1 MHEHWNV
8 TQWIRA
14 LGDPEEREEA
24 FAGCP
29 RARELW
35 SEDLGAW
42 MAHALECPRCRRVV
56 AAQEL
61 VPDEVLS
68 CPECLASLDLVH
80 AMVDELEH
88 FDPLVALELP
98 RAETM
103 LEEIEGETLEEQITR
118 VLEDLPLRQWGFC
131 QRLLAVARRAWRN
144 DPQLAHDR
152 ALLAVMVAERLNPED
167 YHPRWIADLQAKAH
181 AYLAN
186 ALRILGRFGDA
197 EEELQVAEVRL
208 AQGVGSGLTEARVL
222 SLRASLLN
230 DQYRFREAL
239 ALLHQ
244 VECLYRRL
252 RDRTEVA
259 RTRLQRA
266 VVLEALDRPEEAADE
281 CDRAVEGLASRGGSG
296 EAPGRGRGD
305 ERLLALARQNAVY
318 FRLRAGEVG
327 RARAL
332 FDALPA
338 AEDRT
343 SRLCRVWIEGDLLRH
358 EKRPA
363 EARVRYEQTRQAFAG
378 AGLHYDAALVSLD
391 LALAAYEEGLMGEV
405 RRMAEEASV
414 LLTRASAKHEAFAAL
429 RLLLLALEREALTVA
444 LLGTVRRRLGGL
456 KPS

>member
-14 LGDPEEREEA
+14 LGDPEEREQA
-24 FAGCP
+24 FSGCP

-35 SEDLGAW
+35 AEDLGAW
-42 MAHALECPRCRRVV
+42 MGHALECPRCRRVV
-56 AAQEL
+56 AAQAL
-61 VPDEVLS
+61 VPDEVQT

-131 QRLLAVARRAWRN
+131 QRLLAVARGAWRN
-144 DPQLAHDR
+144 NPRLAHDR

-186 ALRILGRFGDA
+186 ALRILGRFGGA
-197 EEELQVAEVRL
+197 EEELLLAEERL
-208 AQGVGSGLTEARVL
+208 TQGVGSGLAEARVL

-239 ALLHQ
+239 ALIAE
-244 VECLYRRL
+244 VERLYLRL
-252 RDRTEVA
+252 KAPVEVA
-259 RTRLQRA
+259 RNRLKRA
-266 VVLEALDRPEEAADE
+266 VVLKSLERPRDAAEE
-281 CDRAVEGLASRGGSG
+281 CDRAVAELDAVRAAERTPGEVEHLAV
-296 EAPGRGRGD
+296 
-305 ERLLALARQNAVY
+305 LALQNGVFY
-318 FRLRAGEVG
+318 RLQAGEIAD
-327 RARAL
+327 ARAL
-332 FDALPA
+332 FETLPPV
-338 AEDRT
+338 DHLT
-343 SRLCRVWIEGDLLRH
+343 SRLCRDWMEGTLLR
-358 EKRPA
+358 EERRFG
-363 EARVRYEQTRQAFAG
+363 EARVVYERVRQAFAG

-405 RRMAEEASV
+405 RRMSEEASV
-414 LLTRASAKHEAFAAL
+414 LLTRAAAKHEAFAAL
-429 RLLLLALEREALTVA
+429 RMLLLALEREALTVA
-444 LLGTVRRRLGGL
+444 MLGTVRRRLGGL

>member
-8 TQWIRA
+8 TQWIHA
-14 LGDPEEREEA
+14 LGDPEEREQA
-24 FAGCP
+24 FSGCP
-29 RARELW
+29 RARALW
-35 SEDLGAW
+35 AEDLGAW
-42 MAHALECPRCRRVV
+42 MVHALECPRCRRVV
-56 AAQEL
+56 ADQEL
-61 VPDEVLS
+61 VPDEVLL

-88 FDPLVALELP
+88 FDPMVALELP

-103 LEEIEGETLEEQITR
+103 LEQIEGETLEEQITR

-131 QRLLAVARRAWRN
+131 QRLLSVARGAWRD
-144 DPQLAHDR
+144 DPRLAHDR

-186 ALRILGRFGDA
+186 ALRILGRFGSA
-197 EEELQVAEVRL
+197 EEEFFLAEQRL
-208 AQGVGSGLTEARVL
+208 ADGVGSGLAEARVL

-239 ALLHQ
+239 ALLAE
-244 VECLYRRL
+244 VERLYVRL
-252 RDRTEVA
+252 KDPVEVA
-259 RTRLQRA
+259 RIRLQRA
-266 VVLEALDRPEEAADE
+266 VVLKSLDRPKEAAEE
-281 CDRAVEGLASRGGSG
+281 CDKAVAELEGLPSAQRVSG
-296 EAPGRGRGD
+296 EAAH
-305 ERLLALARQNAVY
+305 LAVLALQNGTFY
-318 FRLRAGEVG
+318 RLQAGEVAQ
-327 RARAL
+327 ARAL
-332 FDALPA
+332 FETLPPV
-338 AEDRT
+338 DGRT
-343 SRLCRVWIEGDLLRH
+343 SRICREWMEGTLLR
-358 EKRPA
+358 EERRFG
-363 EARVRYEQTRQAFAG
+363 EARTVYERVRQAFAG

-414 LLTRASAKHEAFAAL
+414 LLTRAAAKHEAFAAL

-444 LLGTVRRRLGGL
+444 MLGTVRRRLAGL

>member
-14 LGDPEEREEA
+14 LGDPEEREQA

-29 RARELW
+29 RARALW
-35 SEDLGAW
+35 AEDLGAW

-56 AAQEL
+56 ASQEL
-61 VPDEVLS
+61 VPDDILL

-88 FDPLVALELP
+88 FDPMVALELP

-103 LEEIEGETLEEQITR
+103 LHEIEGETLEEQITR

-144 DPQLAHDR
+144 DPRLAHDR

-186 ALRILGRFGDA
+186 ALRILGRFHAA
-197 EEELQVAEVRL
+197 EEELRVAEERL
-208 AQGVGSGLTEARVL
+208 AQGVGSGLAEARVL

-230 DQYRFREAL
+230 DQYRYREAL
-239 ALLHQ
+239 ALLAE
-244 VECLYRRL
+244 VERLYRRL
-252 RDRTEVA
+252 RDRNEVG
-259 RTRLQRA
+259 RTRLTRA
-266 VVLEALDRPEEAADE
+266 VVLEALDRPADAASE
-281 CDRAVEGLASRGGSG
+281 CDRAVEALENPSGPAEPVAADAS
-296 EAPGRGRGD
+296 
-305 ERLLALARQNAVY
+305 LLVLALQNAVY
-318 FRLRAGEVG
+318 FRLRAGEVE
-327 RARAL
+327 RAREM
-332 FDALPA
+332 FDALPPA
-338 AEDRT
+338 DDRV
-343 SRLCRVWIEGDLLRH
+343 SSLCRLWIEGDLLRH
-358 EKRPA
+358 EGHPA

-378 AGLHYDAALVSLD
+378 AGLHYEAALVSLD
-391 LALAAYEEGLMGEV
+391 LALVAYEEGLMGEV

-414 LLTRASAKHEAFAAL
+414 LLTRAAAKHEAFAAL

-444 LLGTVRRRLGGL
+444 MLGTIRRRLAGL